1 MDKRISIKVIFILM
15 IGVAVL
21 TTACSRKTYPKK
33 TEVAKKETK
42 KAVIKNES
50 KKDETA
56 KTSQPTDQ
64 LTIIKNA
71 EKEADAPGKA
81 VLETGR
87 KMALIDKDIIK
98 GSCWNW
104 VNECFKRAGYGTDKH
119 IAYKSKKSGPYV
131 DIDKIKPGDWI
142 YYINYSYNKVE
153 HSGIF
158 VYWVDKNKKIGVT
171 LSYGGEHRKEP
182 GRYREYLLKD
192 VYYITRPGKK

>member
-1 MDKRISIKVIFILM
+1 MTYGIKLIGILM
-15 IGVAVL
+15 LAALFGSCNSL
-21 TTACSRKTYPKK
+21 MHTN
-33 TEVAKKETK
+33 
-42 KAVIKNES
+42 KALSES
-50 KKDETA
+50 KSKTTKMTSSAPKDD
-56 KTSQPTDQ
+56 SQ
-64 LTIIKNA
+64 LTKLKKA
-71 EKEADAPGKA
+71 EKEADEPGRA
-81 VLETGR
+81 VLKMGR
-87 KMALIDKDIIK
+87 KMALEEKVIIK

-104 VNECFKRAGYGTDKH
+104 VNECFKRAGYGTEKY

-158 VYWVDKNKKIGVT
+158 VYWVDKKKKIGVT

-192 VYYITRPGKK
+192 VYYITRAGRSR

>member
-1 MDKRISIKVIFILM
+1 MKKLVKHSMLAIYAVFFLSSCSSLMHTNKSI
-15 IGVAVL
+15 
-21 TTACSRKTYPKK
+21 
-33 TEVAKKETK
+33 
-42 KAVIKNES
+42 NES
-50 KKDETA
+50 KS
-56 KTSQPTDQ
+56 KTSNKITSSAPNKDSQ
-64 LTIIKNA
+64 LTRLEA
-71 EKEADAPGKA
+71 TEKEADEAGRA
-81 VLETGR
+81 ILETGR
-87 KMALIDKDIIK
+87 KMAMEEKVIIK

-104 VNECFKRAGYGTDKH
+104 VNECFKRAGYGTDKY
-119 IAYKSKKSGPYV
+119 IPFKSKKSGPYV

-158 VYWVDKNKKIGVT
+158 VYWVDKQKKIGVT